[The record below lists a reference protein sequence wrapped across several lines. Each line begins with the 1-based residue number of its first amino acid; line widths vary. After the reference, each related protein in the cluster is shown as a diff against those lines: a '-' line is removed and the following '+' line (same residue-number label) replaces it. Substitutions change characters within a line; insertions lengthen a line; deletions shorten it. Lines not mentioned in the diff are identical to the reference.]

1 MTAKLKTQKK
11 NFPAEGKIPYP
22 SKVFAIPAGSS
33 WLIHAPLHNFNALL
47 TEEDIQEIRSNK
59 VNMQDTELAIINQLI
74 QQEPHLKP
82 KQKQGELSDEFLV
95 FVTTRGCNLQCTY
108 CHFDGPTSP
117 QNSLDIQRAK
127 EIIKWTAKRRSQRQ
141 QKTKE
146 EQPLRIHFFG
156 GEPFTTFELIKEI
169 VEFTNKECLKN
180 CIQPFYMATTNGV
193 LSESMRVWISE
204 NFHKIILSIDGEQD
218 EHDRHRPINKD
229 HGSYQAVARS
239 ADYFSKSKLELHIR
253 GCITSETVHNMKS
266 IASNMVKRWQPASIK
281 FEPLTENTL
290 TILASLYP
298 PNPTD
303 FAKNWYHTF
312 LHLRGT
318 GVDFAYTPINPGEP
332 RLTSCLV
339 GDDAI
344 VVHPDGSLNACYLSP
359 SDWEKHEMNL
369 KIGEVNANGKISI
382 EQSNINE
389 IRELVAKKDKCEDC
403 FCRYSCAGG
412 CHVTHTHKG
421 AEYKYDDFCIGT
433 RLITASLLLEAIG
446 RPDLISSILDD
457 NYYTDRIPKGTQG
470 DKLTTIIR

>member
-1 MTAKLKTQKK
+1 MPAPLQSAKQNFSTKEEALKT
-11 NFPAEGKIPYP
+11 
-22 SKVFAIPAGSS
+22 SKVFAIPAGKN
-33 WLIHAPLHNFNALL
+33 WLLHAPLHDFNALL
-47 TEEDIQEIRSNK
+47 TEEDIQEIKGGKINT
-59 VNMQDTELAIINQLI
+59 QDPQLAIINQLI
-74 QQEPHLKP
+74 HQEPHLNP
-82 KQKQGELSDEFLV
+82 KQKKGELTDDFLV

-127 EIIKWTAKRRSQRQ
+127 EIIKWTVKRRSQR
-141 QKTKE
+141 KRETKK
-146 EQPLRIHFFG
+146 EQPLKIHFFG

-169 VEFTNKECLKN
+169 VEFTNKECLKH

-193 LSESMRVWISE
+193 LSESMREWISE

-229 HGSYQAVARS
+229 HGSYQAVAKS

-253 GCITSETVHNMKS
+253 GCITSETVHKMKS
-266 IASNMVKRWQPASIK
+266 IASNMIERWRPSSIK

-290 TILASLYP
+290 TVLASIYP
-298 PNPTD
+298 PKPID
-303 FAKNWYHTF
+303 FARNWYQTF

-359 SDWEKHEMNL
+359 NDWEAHDMDL
-369 KIGEVNANGKISI
+369 KIGEVRSNGVVSI
-382 EQSNINE
+382 KFIM
-389 IRELVAKKDKCEDC
+389 RRRKPV
-403 FCRYSCAGG
+403 
-412 CHVTHTHKG
+412 
-421 AEYKYDDFCIGT
+421 
-433 RLITASLLLEAIG
+433 
-446 RPDLISSILDD
+446 
-457 NYYTDRIPKGTQG
+457 
-470 DKLTTIIR
+470 